1 MGMKENTT
9 GFASGASPKA
19 ISKKLAMLFGVLLI
33 CSTLLAECL
42 ILGFGYRMMK
52 NLIDSSLNNE
62 VVADAGQIN
71 KALNAIFYYLN
82 GIADSTEKLHFE
94 DNAEI
99 IDYLAQSVGRYDLI
113 PTGAYIGTNTDE
125 FLDPS
130 GWVPGED
137 YVVTEKKWYQQ
148 GIGYDNTWFYY
159 YDQPYF
165 DAATGDLCATVIRHI
180 HLKDGREGV
189 FATDLILTALQ
200 EQLNE
205 VTLYKTGGC
214 IMVTSAGQIL
224 SYKDTN
230 LCGTNIADNSSD
242 PFWKAVGEILVSED
256 NVVSTVKT
264 EGASY
269 YMVSS
274 TVSGTDW
281 KVIVYAKRTEVL
293 AELIKLVY
301 ILSVATIVVVV
312 LVVAL
317 VLRVLSNMIK
327 KPVTMLTENI
337 EKIASGDFTVEIS
350 SSGNDEI
357 AFMNTAMG
365 KFINGMRDSLS
376 EIKSVSTKLIGD
388 AQDSKDTAENLKL
401 AANEQS
407 ASMNQIRNNIDDMA
421 EAVNEI
427 AENATLLAQTI
438 SEVTTE
444 EEQIED
450 IMNQLVKKADV
461 GQNDMKSVA
470 EGMDHIVSSMKDMSN
485 AVQSVDD
492 AAQQITQIVDMI
504 NSISSQTNLLS
515 LNASIEA
522 ARAGEAGKGFA
533 VVATEIGA
541 LANNSAEATNQIV
554 DIIKEMSDR
563 VKDLSEKSETNS
575 QLIDESSGSINAAAE
590 TFLQITTELNN
601 ASSTLDDMAE
611 QMRKVNDV
619 ATNMASVSEEQ
630 SASTQM
636 IAANVERVTMASQ
649 DVADSSDQV
658 ATAATN
664 VSNAVDTINNNL
676 VKFTIEAS
684 NEIIKQM

>member
-1 MGMKENTT
+1 M
-9 GFASGASPKA
+9 
-19 ISKKLAMLFGVLLI
+19 
-33 CSTLLAECL
+33 
-42 ILGFGYRMMK
+42 
-52 NLIDSSLNNE
+52 
-62 VVADAGQIN
+62 
-71 KALNAIFYYLN
+71 N
-82 GIADSTEKLHFE
+82 GIADSTEKLEF
-94 DNAEI
+94 DGNAEI
-99 IDYLAQSVGRYDLI
+99 IDYLGQSVGRYDLI

-130 GWVPGED
+130 GWVPDAD

-189 FATDLILTALQ
+189 FAADLILTALQ
-200 EQLNE
+200 SQLNE

-214 IMVTSAGQIL
+214 IMVTAEGQIL
-224 SYKDTN
+224 SYRDTN
-230 LCGTNIADNSSD
+230 LCGTNIADSSSD
-242 PFWKAVGEILVSED
+242 PFWKAVGEILSAED

-264 EGASY
+264 KGASY

-274 TVSGTDW
+274 TVTGTDW
-281 KVIVYAKRTEVL
+281 KVIAYAKRTEVL
-293 AELIKLVY
+293 AELFRLVY
-301 ILSVATIVVVV
+301 ILTVATIIVVL

-337 EKIASGDFTVEIS
+337 EKIASGDFTVEIT

-357 AFMNTAMG
+357 AFMNSAMG

-376 EIKSVSTKLIGD
+376 EIKTVSTKLIGD
-388 AQDSKDTAENLKL
+388 AQNSKDTAENLKL

-407 ASMNQIRNNIDDMA
+407 ASMSQIRDNIDDMA
-421 EAVNEI
+421 EAVNEV
-427 AENATLLAQTI
+427 AENATALAHTI

-470 EGMDHIVSSMKDMSN
+470 EGMNHIVSSMKDMSA

-554 DIIKEMSDR
+554 DIIRQMSDR

-601 ASSTLDDMAE
+601 ASSTLNEMAE

-619 ATNMASVSEEQ
+619 ATNMASVSEQQ

-649 DVADSSDQV
+649 EVADSSDQV

-684 NEIIKQM
+684 NEIKNQL